1 MGMTI
6 AAIAALGPFLL
17 AQRVAQAF
25 SIASRWYFIAAGA
38 LAGSLLSPFA
48 VSVITNGEE
57 LMSPALL
64 GLAAGTIIPGGAI
77 GGFVYWLIDGR
88 NLAGE
93 TRAAPHTISRT
104 ISAPAAP

>member
-48 VSVITNGEE
+48 VYVITNGKN
-57 LMSPALL
+57 SCRPRFSDWPPARSFQ
-64 GLAAGTIIPGGAI
+64 AGQSGDSSI
-77 GGFVYWLIDGR
+77 G
-88 NLAGE
+88 
-93 TRAAPHTISRT
+93 
-104 ISAPAAP
+104 